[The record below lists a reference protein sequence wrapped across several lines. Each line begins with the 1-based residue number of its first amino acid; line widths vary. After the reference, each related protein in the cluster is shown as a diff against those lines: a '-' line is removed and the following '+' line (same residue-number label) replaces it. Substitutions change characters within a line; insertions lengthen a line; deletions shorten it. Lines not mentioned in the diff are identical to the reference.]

1 MNIIILFVCISKCKI
16 MFWLNKYCSFY
27 AVMIWFSLSVSFMD
41 IRGHGTVAPE
51 LGSAMQYRQRASK
64 QMNKTFNA
72 RLGAALIGNF

>member
-1 MNIIILFVCISKCKI
+1 
-16 MFWLNKYCSFY
+16 
-27 AVMIWFSLSVSFMD
+27 MD

-64 QMNKTFNA
+64 QMNKTFTA